1 MDYTVPLIQTKLQR
15 PVQSIDPVPR
25 PRLMEWL
32 DQHWKRP
39 LTLVSAPAGYGKST
53 LISEWVRS
61 LDCPSAWLSLD
72 QYDND
77 LRVFLDYFITAIRSI
92 HPEKLT
98 ETRALLGAPEMP
110 PLRYLSGSLIN
121 ELNEIEGEY
130 VLVLD
135 DYNLIELQP
144 IHDLVNELI
153 QYAPQG
159 MHLVLCTRMDPP
171 LPLIKLRA
179 TGQISEI
186 RGQDLSFTVDE
197 AHLLVQNLLRTQ
209 IDMQETNKLVAQ
221 SEGWVTGIRLAALAQ
236 RLRKGNEDVK
246 GSLSV
251 DNRYVVD
258 YLVSEI
264 LENQVA
270 VFADW
275 LLKTSILDRFCTDLC
290 EAICATEEGSKGAEN
305 NGQEFLNW
313 LEASNLFVIFLD
325 DQGQWARYN
334 RLFQDFL
341 QNELASRFNSG
352 EIAVLHSLASAW
364 FADNGLI
371 DEALRHAL
379 SAGDVM
385 SAAQLVERNIYKILR
400 TGLFPVLERWLDQL
414 PEEIVA
420 QKPKLLLARA
430 WVSHFQ
436 GTFEKIPPILQ
447 KIENWLGTEQIEDEL
462 KGDLDFFN
470 AVLSFW
476 DYQIEASMELFRG
489 AISRMSSE
497 NLGGRNEAEL
507 YFAVASYMTGKKGE
521 VIQKY
526 RGMLRNEISDSPRY
540 GYLLASLAFIYL
552 LSGDLARVYETAQQ
566 MAAYSEKTNNVIV
579 SGWAFYLI
587 GYVNF
592 EWNNLDAAIKYFAK
606 AVDKRFFLDVNT
618 PVDCFAGLIYSFQAL
633 GQPGRAN
640 ETADLMMEFAQESNN
655 PHHLNLARSVQ
666 ARLSLL
672 QGDQLS
678 AVRWLDIVESSAY
691 TGTFFFWLEQPR
703 LTGCRALIAKGS
715 EDSLHQAEVRLQG
728 YFQECQDIY
737 NTPRMIDIL
746 LLQVL
751 TQYKQE
757 RIDEALVSLERAIN
771 LAQPGGYIRPF
782 VELGPEFASLFEW
795 LKRQGVTPDY
805 VGKILA
811 AFPSAGNI
819 PEERT
824 INQQSEIENLIE
836 PLTNREYE
844 ILELLGKRLTNKEI
858 AAQLVIS
865 PGTVE
870 QHLVRIYA
878 KLNVRRRRQ
887 AVARARELSLI
898 SS

>member
-1 MDYTVPLIQTKLQR
+1 MDYTVPLIQTKLQL

-25 PRLMEWL
+25 PRLAEWL
-32 DQHWKRP
+32 DQRWKRP

-92 HPEKLT
+92 HPQKLT
-98 ETRALLGAPEMP
+98 ETQALLGAPEMP

-130 VLVLD
+130 VFVLD
-135 DYNLIELQP
+135 DYNMIELQS

-153 QYAPQG
+153 QHAPKG

-171 LPLIKLRA
+171 LPLVKLRA

-186 RGQDLSFTVDE
+186 RGQDLSFTLDE
-197 AHLLVQNLLRTQ
+197 AHILVQNILGTH
-209 IDMQETNKLVAQ
+209 IDRDETNTLVAR
-221 SEGWVTGIRLAALAQ
+221 SEGWVTGIRLAALA
-236 RLRKGNEDVK
+236 LRHRRGNEAVK
-246 GSLSV
+246 GSLSAN
-251 DNRYVVD
+251 NRYVME

-270 VFADW
+270 VFSEW
-275 LLKTSILDRFCTDLC
+275 LLKTSILERFCTDLC
-290 EAICATEEGSKGAEN
+290 EAVCATEAGSKGAEI
-305 NGQEFLNW
+305 NGQEFFNW
-313 LEASNLFVIFLD
+313 LEASNLFVIHLD
-325 DQGQWARYN
+325 DKGLWVRYHH
-334 RLFQDFL
+334 LFQDFL
-341 QNELASRFNSG
+341 QNELASRITGG

-364 FADNGLI
+364 YADNGLI

-385 SAAQLVERNIYKILR
+385 SAAQLVEQNIYRILR
-400 TGLFPVLERWLDQL
+400 TGLFPVLGRWLDQL

-420 QKPKLLLARA
+420 QQPKLLVARA

-436 GTFEKIPPILQ
+436 GTFEQIPPILQ
-447 KIENWLGTEQIEDEL
+447 KIDNLSEIEQIEQEL
-462 KGDLDFFN
+462 KGDLDFFD

-476 DYQIEASMELFRG
+476 DYQVEASLKLFHR
-489 AISRMSSE
+489 AISRMSSA

-507 YFAVASYMTGKKGE
+507 YYAVACHMTGKRDE

-526 RGMLRNEISDSPRY
+526 RGMLQNEISDSPRY
-540 GYLLASLAFIYL
+540 GYLLASLAFVYL
-552 LSGDLARVYETAQQ
+552 LSGNLARVYETAQQ
-566 MAAYSEKTNNVIV
+566 MAAFSDKTNNVII

-592 EWNNLDAAIKYFAK
+592 EWNNLNAAIKYFAK
-606 AVDKRFFLDVNT
+606 AVDKRFFLDVNS

-640 ETADLMMEFAQESNN
+640 ETADLMVEFAQESNN
-655 PHHLNLARSVQ
+655 PRHLILARSVQ

-678 AVRWLDIVESSAY
+678 AVRWLDTEESSEYA
-691 TGTFFFWLEQPR
+691 GTFFFWLEQPR
-703 LTGCRALIAKGS
+703 LTQCRALIAKGS
-715 EDSLHQAEVRLQG
+715 EDSLRQAEVRLQG
-728 YFQECQDIY
+728 YWQESQDTY
-737 NTPRMIDIL
+737 NTPRMIEIL

-751 TQYKQE
+751 IQYKQE
-757 RIDEALVSLERAIN
+757 QIDEALVSLERALN
-771 LAQPGGYIRPF
+771 LARPGGYIRLF
-782 VELGPEFASLFEW
+782 VELGPEFASLLDR
-795 LKRQGVTPDY
+795 LKRQGITPDY
-805 VGKILA
+805 IGNILA
-811 AFPSAGNI
+811 AYPSDGNI
-819 PEERT
+819 PEEKT
-824 INQQSEIENLIE
+824 INQQSQVENLVE

-858 AAQLVIS
+858 AAQLVIA

-870 QHLVRIYA
+870 QHLVRINS
-878 KLNVRRRRQ
+878 KLNVRGRRQ
-887 AVARARELSLI
+887 AVAKARELGLL